1 MLKNRSTN
9 YRGRFLL
16 LACLTAA
23 LCCAAVFQPQSSRSH
38 AAHSLSAPGVLTRE
52 ARLAVFDDVWSTI
65 NQRYYDSNFH
75 GLDWDAQRT
84 AYRDIAANASSS
96 QELYLVLRRMIASLN
111 DSHTRVFAPE
121 EKFDWWRPRFITIGI
136 SIKEVDGVPT
146 VVQVA
151 RNSAPHRAGIRA
163 GDVIVTVDGQPA
175 LSLITQRLAR
185 PGSTSGLSRAKAFA
199 GLMEGRPG
207 SAVEVGWNN
216 REHKTKTGR
225 FERYWLERE
234 LGMRVRESNKVV
246 VVELDVFT
254 KPLASTFA
262 TVLRKDFRR
271 ARGIVLDFRNNGGG
285 DAEAMADVASAF
297 LVSGSSL
304 GQFTDRFG
312 SSYAISTRLK
322 SPFIS
327 RVLEQTQTPV
337 IVLVSERTSSA
348 AEIFVAALKA
358 AGRAQVI
365 GTETCGCVL
374 AIRNRHA
381 LPDGG
386 TLDVSEMDFQTPS
399 GQRLE
404 KQAIKPDRVVTVQR
418 ADLYA
423 EKDRAMELAVSEL
436 KTRRA
441 NLN

>member
-1 MLKNRSTN
+1 MRSNRPTN
-9 YRGRFLL
+9 YRGFSLL
-16 LACLTAA
+16 LACLI
-23 LCCAAVFQPQSSRSH
+23 AAVCCVAVWQPDSSRSLASDSH
-38 AAHSLSAPGVLTRE
+38 TPGVLTRE

-65 NQRYYDSNFH
+65 NQRYYDRNFH
-75 GLDWDAQRT
+75 GLDWDAQRS
-84 AYRDIAANASSS
+84 AYRDLAANAGTS
-96 QELYLVLRRMIASLN
+96 QELYLVLRQMIASLN

-146 VVQVA
+146 VVQVE

-175 LSLITQRLAR
+175 KALVRQRLAR
-185 PGSTSGLSRAKAFA
+185 AGSTRGLSRSKAFA
-199 GLMEGRPG
+199 GLMDGPSG
-207 SAVEVGWNN
+207 TPVEVGWNN
-216 REHKTKTGR
+216 REHKTKTAR
-225 FERYWLERE
+225 FERYWLQRE
-234 LGMRVRESNKVV
+234 LGMRVRESKNAT

-254 KPLASTFA
+254 KPIAASFA
-262 TVLRKDFRR
+262 TALRKDLRR

-285 DAEAMADVASAF
+285 DAEAMADIASAF
-297 LVSGSSL
+297 LVSGVSL

-312 SSYAISTRLK
+312 SSYTISTRLK
-322 SPFIS
+322 SPFIA

-337 IVLVSERTSSA
+337 IVLVSDRTSSA

-404 KQAIKPDRVVTVQR
+404 KQAIKPDQVVRVRR

-423 EKDRAMELAVSEL
+423 EKDRAMELAVLEL
-436 KTRRA
+436 KTRSA